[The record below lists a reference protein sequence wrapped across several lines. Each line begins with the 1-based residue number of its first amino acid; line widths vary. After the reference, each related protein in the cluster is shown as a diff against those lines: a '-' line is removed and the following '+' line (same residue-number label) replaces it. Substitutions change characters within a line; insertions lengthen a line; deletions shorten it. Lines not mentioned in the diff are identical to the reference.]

1 MTTVLLVVHAF
12 IALALVVTVLLQ
24 RSEGGALGIGGGG
37 GMSGFLT
44 GRATANMLTRATAIL
59 AVLFF
64 VTSIALAIIA
74 GQGGKSRSIIDDQ
87 PSGTGTAPLP
97 SDPAGLPTSLPAT
110 GPVGAPGAAPV
121 APAAGDQGPAAPSR

>member
-37 GMSGFLT
+37 MSGFLT

-59 AVLFF
+59 AALFF
-64 VTSIALAIIA
+64 VTSITLAIIA

-87 PSGTGTAPLP
+87 PAGGTTAPLP
-97 SDPAGLPTSLPAT
+97 SGLPTTLPAT
-110 GPVGAPGAAPV
+110 GPIGVPGAAPV

>member
-44 GRATANMLTRATAIL
+44 GRATANILTRATAVL
-59 AVLFF
+59 AALFF
-64 VTSIALAIIA
+64 ITSIALAIIA

-87 PSGTGTAPLP
+87 PAGGTTAPLP
-97 SDPAGLPTSLPAT
+97 SDPAGLPMALPAT
-110 GPVGAPGAAPV
+110 GPIGAPGAAPV